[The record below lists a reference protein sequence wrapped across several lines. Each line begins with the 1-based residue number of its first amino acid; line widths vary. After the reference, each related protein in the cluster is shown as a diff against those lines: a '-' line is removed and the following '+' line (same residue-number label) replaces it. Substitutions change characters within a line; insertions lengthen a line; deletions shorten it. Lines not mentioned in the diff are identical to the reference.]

1 VPLSRDLSISCCRVI
16 LDTFFVLGL
25 FAGSVVV
32 VVVGA
37 AAGAVAVAAG
47 AAAGGPAVIVSEPVF
62 RVLWASTTPAD
73 RTRTRLRPSWQAKK
87 ASSCEL
93 QCCLTR
99 NAARV
104 IPPNY
109 ATQGGEIFRFDN
121 FPWRAFARLK

>member
-1 VPLSRDLSISCCRVI
+1 
-16 LDTFFVLGL
+16 LDTFFFLGL

-32 VVVGA
+32 IVVGA

-62 RVLWASTTPAD
+62 GVHWASTTPAD
-73 RTRTRLRPSWQAKK
+73 RDTNETQARRGKPRK
-87 ASSCEL
+87 HLHAKL

-99 NAARV
+99 NATRV